1 MNIVEIL
8 LIALGLAMDAFAVS
22 VCKGL
27 SLEKSELKKALYA
40 GLWFGFFQALMP
52 VIGYFTGDKLSEY
65 VAAFDHWV
73 VFFLL
78 SAIGVNMIKESFDK
92 NSAINDSFKMTEM
105 LFFASA
111 TSIDAFAVGI
121 SFALMKVNILI
132 ACIIIGT
139 TTFLISVAG
148 VKIGNLFGTGFK
160 TKAEFVGGV
169 ILILI
174 GIKVLIQHI
183 TY

>member
-1 MNIVEIL
+1 MTADVYTEGSRQAKVKKVKNL
-8 LIALGLAMDAFAVS
+8 DAFAVS

-92 NSAINDSFKMTEM
+92 NSAINGSFKMTGC
-105 LFFASA
+105 
-111 TSIDAFAVGI
+111 SIKRPTNAGPF
-121 SFALMKVNILI
+121 I
-132 ACIIIGT
+132 AAI
-139 TTFLISVAG
+139 VD
-148 VKIGNLFGTGFK
+148 
-160 TKAEFVGGV
+160 
-169 ILILI
+169 
-174 GIKVLIQHI
+174 
-183 TY
+183 

>member
-1 MNIVEIL
+1 MNIIEIF
-8 LIALGLAMDAFAVS
+8 LIALGLSMDAFAVS

-27 SLEKSELKKALYA
+27 PLEKTELKKALYA

-52 VIGYFTGDKLSEY
+52 VIGYFTGDRLSEY

-78 SAIGVNMIKESFDK
+78 SIIGVNMIKESFNQ
-92 NSAINDSFKMTEM
+92 NSSINGSFKMTEM
-105 LFFASA
+105 LFLAVA

-121 SFALMKVNILI
+121 SFALMKVNILS

-139 TTFLISVAG
+139 TTFFISVAG
-148 VKIGNLFGTGFK
+148 VRIGNLFGTEFK

-174 GIKVLIQHI
+174 GVKVLIQHI
-183 TY
+183 AY